1 MITQKEINR
10 YIKDIK
16 KELLYGTKESRQ
28 FLKELKQN
36 VTDYAEENQNADMAQ
51 VTEQFGTPEDIA
63 ATFFEQYGKEDIKKK
78 VNIRRV
84 VIVAL
89 TIAITMFI
97 IALAIELIDASNN
110 FDTQK
115 KLRCGKWTREII
127 INRLKRN
134 YEEYGNDFYKDGKA
148 EWLNG

>member
-1 MITQKEINR
+1 MITQKQINK

-28 FLKELKQN
+28 FQKELKQN

-51 VTEQFGTPEDIA
+51 VTEQFGKPEDIA
-63 ATFFEQYGKEDIKKK
+63 ATFFEQYGKKDIKKK

-97 IALAIELIDASNN
+97 IALAIELIDAHRTGTGYYSE
-110 FDTQK
+110 
-115 KLRCGKWTREII
+115 EIVTNKSI
-127 INRLKRN
+127 IETTNTNKN
-134 YEEYGNDFYKDGKA
+134 TDA
-148 EWLNG
+148 LN

>member
-1 MITQKEINR
+1 MITNKEINR

-51 VTEQFGTPEDIA
+51 VTEQFGKPEDIA
-63 ATFFEQYGKEDIKKK
+63 ATFFEQYGKEDVKKK

-84 VIVAL
+84 VIVAVVVAL
-89 TIAITMFI
+89 IALVFSLI
-97 IALAIELIDASNN
+97 IALIDGHIAGNGNTVISQVEELYITCEEFAVYIAFSE
-110 FDTQK
+110 
-115 KLRCGKWTREII
+115 KL
-127 INRLKRN
+127 N
-134 YEEYGNDFYKDGKA
+134 
-148 EWLNG
+148 

>member
-36 VTDYAEENQNADMAQ
+36 VTDYAEENQNADMAE
-51 VTEQFGTPEDIA
+51 VTEQFGKPEDIA

-84 VIVAL
+84 VVTAVVAVVMMFA
-89 TIAITMFI
+89 IAMIT
-97 IALAIELIDASNN
+97 
-110 FDTQK
+110 
-115 KLRCGKWTREII
+115 II
-127 INRLKRN
+127 IDSHGETHGYIVETMGKETTSIFRLKTVN
-134 YEEYGNDFYKDGKA
+134 QPQNTDA
-148 EWLNG
+148 LN

>member
-36 VTDYAEENQNADMAQ
+36 VTDYAEENQNADMAE
-51 VTEQFGTPEDIA
+51 VTEQFGKPKDIA

-84 VIVAL
+84 VVVAVAVSIV
-89 TIAITMFI
+89 IFI
-97 IALAIELIDASNN
+97 IFLIGVFVDTHGDGHGNISVTIEEGTTAISACINA
-110 FDTQK
+110 
-115 KLRCGKWTREII
+115 KLK
-127 INRLKRN
+127 
-134 YEEYGNDFYKDGKA
+134 
-148 EWLNG
+148 

>member
-51 VTEQFGTPEDIA
+51 VTEQFGKPEDIA
-63 ATFFEQYGKEDIKKK
+63 ATFFEQYDKNEIKHK
-78 VNIRRV
+78 VNVRRV
-84 VIVAL
+84 AVIVGIMMFL
-89 TIAITMFI
+89 VFAIGVSVIVMENREEIGYLETHI
-97 IALAIELIDASNN
+97 IEHVEACIKPIWHK
-110 FDTQK
+110 TQMH
-115 KLRCGKWTREII
+115 
-127 INRLKRN
+127 
-134 YEEYGNDFYKDGKA
+134 
-148 EWLNG
+148 

>member
-1 MITQKEINR
+1 MITNKEINR

-51 VTEQFGTPEDIA
+51 VPEQFGKPEDIA
-63 ATFFEQYGKEDIKKK
+63 ATFFEQYSKESIKKK

-84 VIVAL
+84 VVIIGIVML
-89 TIAITMFI
+89 VLFTIGFSVIITENHKEIGYLETHI
-97 IALAIELIDASNN
+97 I
-110 FDTQK
+110 
-115 KLRCGKWTREII
+115 
-127 INRLKRN
+127 
-134 YEEYGNDFYKDGKA
+134 EYVGACIKPICYKSQ
-148 EWLNG
+148 L

>member
-51 VTEQFGTPEDIA
+51 VTEQFGKPEDIA

-78 VNIRRV
+78 VDIRKV
-84 VIVAL
+84 LI
-89 TIAITMFI
+89 ITLI
-97 IALAIELIDASNN
+97 IALAIFIFFLICVF
-110 FDTQK
+110 FDIHGDGHGNISVT
-115 KLRCGKWTREII
+115 I
-127 INRLKRN
+127 
-134 YEEYGNDFYKDGKA
+134 EEVTTIYLD
-148 EWLNG
+148 

>member
-36 VTDYAEENQNADMAQ
+36 VTDYAEENQNADMAE
-51 VTEQFGTPEDIA
+51 VTEQFGKPEEIA
-63 ATFFEQYGKEDIKKK
+63 ATFFEQYSKDGIKRK

-84 VIVAL
+84 VVTAVAVSM
-89 TIAITMFI
+89 IIFV
-97 IALAIELIDASNN
+97 IALITAIIDSHNSGSGYTIITPAEEITQNT
-110 FDTQK
+110 DTQS
-115 KLRCGKWTREII
+115 
-127 INRLKRN
+127 
-134 YEEYGNDFYKDGKA
+134 
-148 EWLNG
+148 

>member
-1 MITQKEINR
+1 MITQKQINK

-36 VTDYAEENQNADMAQ
+36 VTDYAEENQNADMAE
-51 VTEQFGTPEDIA
+51 VTEQFGKPEEIA

-84 VIVAL
+84 VIAAVAIIVAVL
-89 TIAITMFI
+89 VIAIT
-97 IALAIELIDASNN
+97 IELIDSHKSGVGFFSEEVVTKANAVAYIN
-110 FDTQK
+110 
-115 KLRCGKWTREII
+115 II
-127 INRLKRN
+127 K
-134 YEEYGNDFYKDGKA
+134 EGFY
-148 EWLNG
+148 L

>member
-51 VTEQFGTPEDIA
+51 VTEQFGKPEDIA
-63 ATFFEQYGKEDIKKK
+63 ATFFEQYDKNEIKRK
-78 VNIRRV
+78 VNVRRV
-84 VIVAL
+84 AVIVGIVMLVVFTVSL
-89 TIAITMFI
+89 TTAVINSYKSVNGFYSVSPV
-97 IALAIELIDASNN
+97 E
-110 FDTQK
+110 
-115 KLRCGKWTREII
+115 EINTSKTI
-127 INRLKRN
+127 Q
-134 YEEYGNDFYKDGKA
+134 
-148 EWLNG
+148 

>member
-1 MITQKEINR
+1 MITQKQINK

-36 VTDYAEENQNADMAQ
+36 VTDYAEENQNADMAE
-51 VTEQFGTPEDIA
+51 VTEQFGKPKDIA

-84 VIVAL
+84 VVVTALVALVMVAVSLIVAL
-89 TIAITMFI
+89 
-97 IALAIELIDASNN
+97 IDAHI
-110 FDTQK
+110 DT
-115 KLRCGKWTREII
+115 E
-127 INRLKRN
+127 N
-134 YEEYGNDFYKDGKA
+134 YSKITIEEGTTIYLD
-148 EWLNG
+148 

>member
-51 VTEQFGTPEDIA
+51 VTEQFGKPEDIA
-63 ATFFEQYGKEDIKKK
+63 ATFFEQYEKNEIKRK
-78 VNIRRV
+78 VNVRRV
-84 VIVAL
+84 
-89 TIAITMFI
+89 I
-97 IALAIELIDASNN
+97 IAAVVVVVLMIGATLATVIIDSNN
-110 FDTQK
+110 QNIDRIIEGSAVEVNQTQN
-115 KLRCGKWTREII
+115 TE
-127 INRLKRN
+127 
-134 YEEYGNDFYKDGKA
+134 A
-148 EWLNG
+148 LN

>member
-51 VTEQFGTPEDIA
+51 VTEQFGKPEDIA
-63 ATFFEQYGKEDIKKK
+63 ATFFEQYDKNEIKRK
-78 VNIRRV
+78 VNVRRV
-84 VIVAL
+84 AVIVGIMMFL
-89 TIAITMFI
+89 VFAIGVSVIVMENREEIGYLETHI
-97 IALAIELIDASNN
+97 I
-110 FDTQK
+110 
-115 KLRCGKWTREII
+115 
-127 INRLKRN
+127 
-134 YEEYGNDFYKDGKA
+134 EYV
-148 EWLNG
+148 EV

>member
-16 KELLYGTKESRQ
+16 KELLYSSKQSRE
-28 FLKELKQN
+28 FLAGLRQN
-36 VTDYAEENQNADMAQ
+36 VCDFAAENENADMAQ
-51 VTEQFGTPEDIA
+51 VTEQFGKPEDIA

-97 IALAIELIDASNN
+97 IALAIELIDAHRAGMGYYSEELVTN
-110 FDTQK
+110 K
-115 KLRCGKWTREII
+115 SII
-127 INRLKRN
+127 ETTNTNKN
-134 YEEYGNDFYKDGKA
+134 TDA
-148 EWLNG
+148 LN